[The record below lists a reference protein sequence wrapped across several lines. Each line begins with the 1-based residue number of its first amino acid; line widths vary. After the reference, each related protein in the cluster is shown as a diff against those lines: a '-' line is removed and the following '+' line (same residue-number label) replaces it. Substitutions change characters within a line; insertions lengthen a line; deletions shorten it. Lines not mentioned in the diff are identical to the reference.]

1 MLRTRALSALILIPV
16 AGLVVWAGGWWFF
29 AAIVLVALLAGYEF
43 SQLMSQGGFA
53 PTTVFVGAIIVISLV
68 DAQLP
73 SLDIAQPGLTWLLI
87 ISISWQLF
95 RSKDRMPTAN
105 WALTIAGGLYIGW
118 LSANAI
124 RLRALPGPDGLAW
137 TVLAV
142 LVTWGGDSAA
152 YFVGRSIGRH
162 KFWPRLSPRKT
173 WEGFVAGV
181 IACLLV
187 GAIAGYVAMRWVGA
201 IGPIHGLIVGLLAA
215 VVGPFGDL
223 AISMIK
229 RDVNAKDSSQII
241 PGHGGLLDRTDS
253 LMFIVATTYYYA
265 IWFVV

>member
-1 MLRTRALSALILIPV
+1 LIPI
-16 AGLVVWAGGWWFF
+16 ASLVVWAGGWWFL
-29 AAIVLVALLAGYEF
+29 AVIMLVSLLAGYEF

-53 PTTVFVGAIIVISLV
+53 PTTVFIGAIIGLTVL

-73 SLDIAQPGLTWLLI
+73 SLDIVQPGLTLILI

-95 RSKDRMPTAN
+95 HSKDRLPTTN

-124 RLRALPGPDGLAW
+124 RLRALPDPNGLAW

-142 LVTWGGDSAA
+142 VVTWGGDSAA

-162 KFWPRLSPRKT
+162 KLWPRLSPKKT
-173 WEGFVAGV
+173 WEGFAAGV
-181 IACLLV
+181 IACLLI
-187 GAIAGYVAMRWVGA
+187 GAVAGHLAMRWVGA
-201 IGPIHGLIVGLLAA
+201 IGLVHGLAVGLLAA
-215 VVGPFGDL
+215 IFGPLGDL
-223 AISMIK
+223 AISMMK
-229 RDVNAKDSSQII
+229 RDVSAKDSSQII

-265 IWFVV
+265 SWFAV